1 MSEKLQSEKA
11 KHIKGYSFYEYWE
24 VYYKEQLIRNPDYKL
39 EDDRKQEAERIG
51 NRADNVPVKPIV
63 VQSLQEY
70 INVIDS
76 LDSSFEE
83 PVFYRG
89 QTDANR
95 LLIPSVLRQ
104 NPKRENLL
112 IEEFQR
118 RFSIEVGACKTAMD
132 KLVLMQHY
140 GLQTRCLDLTENPLV
155 ALHFACQ
162 DMKKFHDRNSDVNK
176 YKWGE
181 VIIFKEYGGSKDI
194 KFPESSTTSIIANT
208 AFLEEKFSLL
218 KLGMLYKNDYHF
230 SFNDE
235 YIRLR
240 DILWRSV
247 IVRTPQ
253 INPRIKNQEGAFVLV
268 NANEFAEEDWD
279 FSVSLKDFTDFL
291 LSDEDDKN
299 WWTNLAQMKE
309 GSSMYGQAFEG
320 VFAGDFIFKK
330 VKPYDESNSIKV
342 MKTNPFDIN
351 RLLYKND
358 DRQQVVI
365 LIPPT
370 AKQTILK
377 QLERLGINEA
387 FIYPEMDSVA
397 NELNESIK

>member
-24 VYYKEQLIRNPDYKL
+24 GYYKEQLTRNPDYRL

-63 VQSLQEY
+63 VQSLQEC

-76 LDSSFEE
+76 LDSSFEK

-112 IEEFQR
+112 LEEFQR
-118 RFSIEVGACKTAMD
+118 RFSVEVGKCKTTMD

-162 DMKKFHDRNSDVNK
+162 DMRRFHDRDSDVNK

-181 VIIFKEYGGSKDI
+181 VVIFKEYGGEKDM
-194 KFPESSTTSIIANT
+194 KNQDSSTTSIIANT

-253 INPRIKNQEGAFVLV
+253 INPRIKNQAGAFVLV
-268 NANEFAEEDWD
+268 NANEFAEEDWG
-279 FSVSLKDFTDFL
+279 FSVALKDFTDFL
-291 LSDEDDKN
+291 LSDEDDN
-299 WWTNLAQMKE
+299 EWWTNLDQLKE
-309 GSSMYGQAFEG
+309 GSSRFGQTFIG
-320 VFAGDFIFKK
+320 VNAGDFIFKK
-330 VKPYDESNSIKV
+330 VKPYDENNKIEV
-342 MKTNPFDIN
+342 MKTNPFDMN

-358 DRQQVVI
+358 IGQQVVI
-365 LIPPT
+365 LVPPT
-370 AKQTILK
+370 AKRHILN
-377 QLERLGINEA
+377 QLEKLGITEA

-397 NELNESIK
+397 NELNWSI

>member
-1 MSEKLQSEKA
+1 MSERLQSEKA
-11 KHIKGYSFYEYWE
+11 KRIKGYGFQEYWE
-24 VYYKEQLIRNPDYKL
+24 GYYKEQSIRNPVFEL
-39 EDDRKQEAERIG
+39 EDDRKKEAEQIG
-51 NRADNVPVKPIV
+51 HRADNVPVKPIV

-70 INVIDS
+70 INVIDGIE
-76 LDSSFEE
+76 SSFEK
-83 PVFYRG
+83 PVFFRG

-95 LLIPSVLRQ
+95 LLVPFVLRD
-104 NPKRENLL
+104 NPQRENLL

-118 RFSIEVGACKTAMD
+118 RFSAEAGQCKTAMD

-162 DMKKFHDRNSDVNK
+162 DMKKFHDRNSDANK

-253 INPRIKNQEGAFVLV
+253 INPRIKNQAGAFILV

-291 LSDEDDKN
+291 LSDEDDKK
-299 WWTNLAQMKE
+299 WWTNLAQLKE
-309 GSSMYGQAFEG
+309 GSSMFGQAFEG
-320 VFAGDFIFKK
+320 VYAGDFIFKK
-330 VKPYDESNSIKV
+330 IKPYDESNNIEV
-342 MKTNPFDIN
+342 MKTNPFDMN

-358 DRQQVVI
+358 DGQQIVI

-370 AKQTILK
+370 AKQTMLK
-377 QLERLGINEA
+377 QLERLGINES
-387 FIYPEMDSVA
+387 FVYPEMDSVA
-397 NELNESIK
+397 NELNWSI